1 MHDGRYLVDRGL
13 ASSIV
18 TSAVTVTKPSYWTLT
33 EMRNG
38 TNVGQSCVSKVLD
51 DGDSSIKSS
60 QFLIL
65 RDTEKVRSNLRSG
78 AIGCYAYP
86 EQDIYH
92 SVGDPEQIT
101 IMNHLSTSIYAAVSG
116 AGMGKWENTGQWAIG
131 PAKTEYW
138 LRAKDESAH
147 VSRPG
152 SIGGQSAQVHAARL
166 GMILHI
172 QKMPSQQVWQGIQSV
187 ANKTRFDIHVS
198 VFSAVQGENTKQYSM
213 KPGVTEYWNRTH
225 PETVFVSVGSSP
237 GIPKAYLGR
246 PGFVLNITS
255 AI

>member
-1 MHDGRYLVDRGL
+1 
-13 ASSIV
+13 
-18 TSAVTVTKPSYWTLT
+18 
-33 EMRNG
+33 MRVE
-38 TNVGQSCVSKVLD
+38 T
-51 DGDSSIKSS
+51 
-60 QFLIL
+60 
-65 RDTEKVRSNLRSG
+65 KVRSNLRSG

-86 EQDIYH
+86 EQDIYY
-92 SVGDPEQIT
+92 SVGDPGKIN

-116 AGMGKWENTGQWAIG
+116 VGVGRWGVEVENTGQWAIE
-131 PAKTEYW
+131 PENKQYW
-138 LRAKDESAH
+138 LRDKDESAH

-172 QKMPSQQVWQGIQSV
+172 QKLPSQQVWQGIQSV
-187 ANKTRFDIHVS
+187 AVHDAQYTSSPTTLTKIGIKNKTRFDIHVS
-198 VFSAVQGENTKQYSM
+198 VFSAVQGGNTEQYSM

-237 GIPKAYLGR
+237 GVPKAYLGR

-255 AI
+255 AT